1 MFISLDLETTGLNNR
16 TDKIIEFGA
25 TKFDLNGHVET
36 FQTFVNPGVGIP
48 DFITHITNIK
58 NEDVAGAPKFSEV
71 SGKIKEF
78 IGDLPII
85 GHFIQ
90 FDMGFMAENG
100 LEFENPTYDTS
111 ELARIFMP
119 SLPSYSLEIL
129 SRILNLTH
137 EEKHRALDDSIAAQE
152 LFMKLIEIISSLPEP
167 LFEEI
172 KSLSQKSEWD
182 FAKVLRNI
190 IPGTSTSSREDF
202 SEPGE
207 KPFPGRSACKL
218 PSPKK
223 RPHPNPH
230 PLPNLQKNHLPKQN
244 LQHQG
249 LRFHKKTGGFQ
260 AKTNPQ
266 NLRINSID
274 KSPNL
279 A

>member
-36 FQTFVNPGVGIP
+36 FRTFVNPYVRIP
-48 DFITHITNIK
+48 EFITHITNIK
-58 NEDVAGAPKFSEV
+58 DEDVKDAPGFPEV

-78 IGDLPII
+78 IGNLPII
-85 GHFIQ
+85 GHFIS

-100 LEFENPTYDTS
+100 LEFKNSTYDTS

-129 SRILNLTH
+129 SRLLNLTH

-152 LFMKLIEIISSLPEP
+152 LFMKLIEIISHLPKD

-172 KSLSQKSEWD
+172 KSLSQKSDWD
-182 FAKVLRNI
+182 FRGVLKEI
-190 IPGTSTSSREDF
+190 KSTSTSRSSREDF

-207 KPFPGRSACKL
+207 KPFPGR
-218 PSPKK
+218 
-223 RPHPNPH
+223 
-230 PLPNLQKNHLPKQN
+230 PLCLHLP
-244 LQHQG
+244 
-249 LRFHKKTGGFQ
+249 R
-260 AKTNPQ
+260 
-266 NLRINSID
+266 
-274 KSPNL
+274 
-279 A
+279 